1 MKSFSCQIL
10 RIKEIPLSVSHQN
23 VMIVF
28 VLEGSCIVKRFSSVK
43 EFKEGEVFF
52 INKNDVYSVYSI
64 AGCVVE
70 WIELD
75 TELLNHDDAFWM
87 HQLPLM
93 DSVGSQ
99 DQEKEMAEIYRDCVF
114 LKNLI
119 QFALKEEKE
128 DLIQEIC
135 DALISDY
142 HALNDAGNRASYIND
157 AQMNWIL
164 QIMNLIHQNLN
175 QKMSLQDISEYLGMQ
190 KTYVA
195 TQFKNMT
202 GMTFLECLN
211 QVRLKKAEELLLFH
225 ELSHTEIIKEC
236 GFSDSKYFYRYF
248 MDEFHMTPAVWKE
261 KNKGLD
267 KKDVEILS
275 SLESTPY
282 LNQMQEELSGL
293 KTETDLYRKYLLLKE
308 LDKAELLN
316 KDLVLEVNLLHP
328 DNYIEAAGERMNA
341 WYGFDLMMNEIRKFQ
356 CTAELRI
363 HLNEESTE
371 ERLDELLK
379 LLERSA
385 SRFTSKVMKCWKFV
399 IAFKDIH
406 QMKTANDLK
415 LRIEKEFEGV
425 NVLVRCS

>member
-1 MKSFSCQIL
+1 MNSFSCQIL
-10 RIKEIPLSVSHQN
+10 HIKEIPLSISHQN

-28 VLEGSCIVKRFSSVK
+28 ALEGNCTVKRFSTIK

-52 INKNDVYSVYSI
+52 INKNEVYAIHSED
-64 AGCVVE
+64 GCIVE
-70 WIELD
+70 WIELY
-75 TELLNHDDAFWM
+75 TGLLDHEESLWM
-87 HQLPLM
+87 HHLPLM

-119 QFALKEEKE
+119 QFALQERKE

-142 HALNDAGNRASYIND
+142 HALNHTGNRTSYLND
-157 AQMNWIL
+157 AQMNWTL
-164 QIMNLIHQNLN
+164 EIMNQIDQNLN
-175 QKMSLQDISEYLGMQ
+175 QKISLQDLSEHLGMQ

-195 TQFKNMT
+195 TQFKNIT

-211 QVRLKKAEELLLFH
+211 QIRLKKAEELLLFSN
-225 ELSHTEIIKEC
+225 LSHAEIIKEC

-248 MDEFHMTPAVWKE
+248 MDEFKMTPAVWKE
-261 KNKGLD
+261 KNRGLD
-267 KKDVEILS
+267 KRTVEVLDL
-275 SLESTPY
+275 LEAYPY

-293 KTETDLYRKYLLLKE
+293 KTETDLYRKYLLIKE
-308 LDKAELLN
+308 LEKAGLLN
-316 KDLVLEVNLLHP
+316 KDIVLEVDLLHP

-341 WYGFDLMMNEIRKFQ
+341 WYGFDLMMNEIRKVQ

-363 HLNEESTE
+363 QLNEKVTE
-371 ERLDELLK
+371 ERLDELLQ

-385 SRFTSKVMKCWKFV
+385 SRFTSKVMKCWRFV
-399 IAFKDIH
+399 LSFKDIAH
-406 QMKTANDLK
+406 MKTANQLK
-415 LRIEKEFEGV
+415 LRIENEFEGV
-425 NVLVRCS
+425 NVLIRCH